1 MNKLALLILLTTA
14 CNAADNPMV
23 IIGKTG
29 VTITGVKITNS
40 KGSCITVKNSKQ
52 IKILNSQIGPCKG
65 PGVDVESVTGLTVS
79 GNKIDHAA
87 SGFYALSSTL
97 LDVNNNQI
105 SNVQGPLPRGQ
116 CVQFNQ
122 SSGLISDN
130 TCTNPIGSS
139 PAEDAINIFQSSHV
153 KITGN
158 TITGGGPSRSGGGIM
173 LGDNGGSDLVVINN
187 KLTDPGQYGIGVA
200 SGTNIRVTSNTVT
213 SQKFDYSNV
222 GVYVWN
228 QYNHPCADITIVG
241 NTIKWINSK
250 GVLTNT
256 WDAGNCKNVIWK

>member
-1 MNKLALLILLTTA
+1 MKQLALLVLLSTA

-23 IIGKTG
+23 INGKTG
-29 VTITGVKITNS
+29 VIVTGVNITNS
-40 KGSCITVKNSKQ
+40 KGACITVKNSKT
-52 IKILNSQIGPCKG
+52 IKITNSQIGPCKG
-65 PGVDVESVTGLTVS
+65 PGVDVENVTGLTVS
-79 GNKIDHAA
+79 NNKIDHTA
-87 SGFYALSSTL
+87 SGFYALTSTL
-97 LDVNNNQI
+97 LVVDQNRI

-130 TCTNPIGSS
+130 ICTNPIGSS

-153 KITGN
+153 KIVGN
-158 TITGGGPSRSGGGIM
+158 SITGGGPSRSGGGIM
-173 LGDNGGSDLVVINN
+173 LGDNGGSDLVVMNN
-187 KLTDPGQYGIGVA
+187 TLTDPGQYGIGVA

-213 SQKFDYSNV
+213 SRKFDYSNV

-228 QYNHPCADITIVG
+228 QYPKPCADITISG

-256 WDAGNCKNVIWK
+256 WDANNCKNVSWK